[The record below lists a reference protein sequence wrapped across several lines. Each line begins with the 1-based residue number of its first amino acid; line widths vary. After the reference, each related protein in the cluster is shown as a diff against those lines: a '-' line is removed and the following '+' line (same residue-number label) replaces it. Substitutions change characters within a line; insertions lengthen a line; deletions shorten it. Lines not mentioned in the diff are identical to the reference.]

1 MNGKLNNLTMTVIQ
15 KCCNHV
21 GTTWRP
27 RLAAIQIGKHRCH
40 HVEIPAYS
48 IYTGTLLCIVMRH
61 VKHVALK
68 KRKRN
73 EACDSRK
80 PVPCITNTTLNITLE
95 QFIACSLNND
105 LNLNTAKL

>member
-1 MNGKLNNLTMTVIQ
+1 MNGKLNNLTMTIIQ

-21 GTTWRP
+21 GTTRRP

-48 IYTGTLLCIVMRH
+48 INTSTLLCIVMRH

-68 KRKRN
+68 KKRKKVG
-73 EACDSRK
+73 DFRK
-80 PVPCITNTTLNITLE
+80 SVLCITKAIVCITLE
-95 QFIACSLNND
+95 LLKAWPLN
-105 LNLNTAKL
+105 AERIS

>member
-1 MNGKLNNLTMTVIQ
+1 MNGKLNNLTMTIIQ

-21 GTTWRP
+21 GTTRRP

-48 IYTGTLLCIVMRH
+48 INTSTLLCIVMRH

-68 KRKRN
+68 KK
-73 EACDSRK
+73 K
-80 PVPCITNTTLNITLE
+80 GKKLVILG
-95 QFIACSLNND
+95 SLSYA
-105 LNLNTAKL
+105 LPRLLYV

>member
-21 GTTWRP
+21 STTWRP

-48 IYTGTLLCIVMRH
+48 INTSTLLCIVMRH

-68 KRKRN
+68 KKKKRKVR
-73 EACDSRK
+73 DFRK
-80 PVPCITNTTLNITLE
+80 SVLCITNTILNITLE
-95 QFIACSLNND
+95 QLIAWSLNNN
-105 LNLNTAKL
+105 LNLNIVKF